1 MLELL
6 GSQVLEG
13 SLVLAEAGRIKESQR
28 LGDPDLCLR
37 AKLASHSLAGSRLLC
52 TNEAQHRSTGRGR
65 GQRRVGAEARLS
77 LHSRGASKASDGMGG
92 LGPSPGA
99 TKASAQ
105 GAARRLA
112 AIMLFTEA
120 IAKSPKGLRHEGAR

>member
-77 LHSRGASKASDGMGG
+77 LHSRGASKATGMLPVPQKRLRKAQQGG
-92 LGPSPGA
+92 W
-99 TKASAQ
+99 
-105 GAARRLA
+105 RRSCSSRKPL
-112 AIMLFTEA
+112 
-120 IAKSPKGLRHEGAR
+120 LRVRGV